1 MIAAIHA
8 GWKGAFKG
16 IIKRTLNFMIKKGC
30 DPKNVTA
37 VIGPCI
43 SVKNYEV
50 KKDFIKK
57 LIKKDG
63 KNKKFFKKIQNKDFF
78 DLKKYVLSQLKALN
92 IKKIDIINKNTFNP
106 KNNFFSA
113 RRSISR
119 NENDYGRNISVIMI
133 NWQYLM
139 KLLTGNSN
147 KPLSKNIAKYLK
159 SKLVNSSIKK
169 FSDGEIYIEINENIR
184 GNSIFIIQSISSPAN
199 DNLMELLLCID
210 ALKRSSAKNITAVI
224 PYFGYARQD
233 RKVVPRT
240 SISAKLVSNL
250 ITKAGADR
258 VVTVDLHAGQIQGF
272 FDIPVDNLFAT
283 PIFARHAKK
292 NIKSKNIICV
302 APDVGGTE
310 RARALG
316 KILNVELAI
325 VDKRRPKPGQSK
337 VMNVIGNVKG
347 KTCIIVDDIIDSGGT
362 IVNAAKALKDRGA
375 KEVYVYITHGVLSGE
390 AVDKIKKS
398 VIRKLVITDTIDN
411 HDKIKNVKNI
421 EVLPISALMGEAI
434 KRISNSTSVS
444 DLFK

>member
-1 MIAAIHA
+1 
-8 GWKGAFKG
+8 
-16 IIKRTLNFMIKKGC
+16 
-30 DPKNVTA
+30 
-37 VIGPCI
+37 
-43 SVKNYEV
+43 
-50 KKDFIKK
+50 
-57 LIKKDG
+57 
-63 KNKKFFKKIQNKDFF
+63 
-78 DLKKYVLSQLKALN
+78 
-92 IKKIDIINKNTFNP
+92 
-106 KNNFFSA
+106 
-113 RRSISR
+113 
-119 NENDYGRNISVIMI
+119 
-133 NWQYLM
+133 M

-147 KPLSKNIAKYLK
+147 KNLSQKISKFLKNR
-159 SKLVNSSIKK
+159 LVNSSIRK

-184 GNSIFIIQSISSPAN
+184 GNSIFVIQSVSSPAN

-250 ITKAGADR
+250 IAKAGADR

-283 PIFARHAKK
+283 PIFARHVKK
-292 NIKSKNIICV
+292 KIKTKNLICI

-316 KILNVELAI
+316 KLLNVGLAI
-325 VDKRRPKPGQSK
+325 VDKDRRPKAGQSQ
-337 VMNVIGNVKG
+337 VMNIIGDVRG

-362 IVNAAKALKDRGA
+362 IVNAAAALKKRGA
-375 KEVYVYITHGVLSGE
+375 KDVHVYVTHGVLSGGAE
-390 AVDKIKKS
+390 RKIKKS
-398 VIRKLVITDTIDN
+398 NIKNLVITDTIDN
-411 HDKIKNVKNI
+411 AAKVKNIKNI
-421 EVLPISALMGEAI
+421 EVLTISNLVGEAI

>member
-1 MIAAIHA
+1 
-8 GWKGAFKG
+8 
-16 IIKRTLNFMIKKGC
+16 
-30 DPKNVTA
+30 
-37 VIGPCI
+37 
-43 SVKNYEV
+43 
-50 KKDFIKK
+50 
-57 LIKKDG
+57 
-63 KNKKFFKKIQNKDFF
+63 
-78 DLKKYVLSQLKALN
+78 
-92 IKKIDIINKNTFNP
+92 
-106 KNNFFSA
+106 
-113 RRSISR
+113 
-119 NENDYGRNISVIMI
+119 
-133 NWQYLM
+133 M

-147 KPLSKNIAKYLK
+147 KNLSKKIAKFLK

-169 FSDGEIYIEINENIR
+169 FADGEIYVEINENIR
-184 GNSIFIIQSISSPAN
+184 GNSIFIVQSVSSPAN
-199 DNLMELLLCID
+199 DNLMELLLSID

-283 PIFARHAKK
+283 PIFARHIKK
-292 NIKSKNIICV
+292 NIKSKNMICV

-316 KILNVELAI
+316 KLLDVGLAI
-325 VDKRRPKPGQSK
+325 VDKRRPAPGKSQ
-337 VMNVIGNVKG
+337 VMNVIGNVKD
-347 KTCIIVDDIIDSGGT
+347 KTCILVDDIIDSGGT

-375 KEVYVYITHGVLSGE
+375 KEVYVYITHGVLTGD
-390 AVDKIKKS
+390 AIKKIKKS
-398 VIRKLVITDTIDN
+398 IIKKLIITDTIDN
-411 HDKIKNVKNI
+411 LGKTNKINNI
-421 EVLPISALMGEAI
+421 EVLSIANLMGEAI

>member
-1 MIAAIHA
+1 
-8 GWKGAFKG
+8 
-16 IIKRTLNFMIKKGC
+16 
-30 DPKNVTA
+30 
-37 VIGPCI
+37 
-43 SVKNYEV
+43 
-50 KKDFIKK
+50 
-57 LIKKDG
+57 
-63 KNKKFFKKIQNKDFF
+63 
-78 DLKKYVLSQLKALN
+78 
-92 IKKIDIINKNTFNP
+92 
-106 KNNFFSA
+106 
-113 RRSISR
+113 
-119 NENDYGRNISVIMI
+119 
-133 NWQYLM
+133 M
-139 KLLTGNSN
+139 KLLSGNSN
-147 KPLSKNIAKYLK
+147 KPLSKQIAKFLK
-159 SKLVNSSIKK
+159 SKLVNSSIRK

-184 GNSIFIIQSISSPAN
+184 GNSIFIIQSVSSPAN

-272 FDIPVDNLFAT
+272 FDIPVDNLFST

-292 NIKSKNIICV
+292 KIKSKNLICV

-316 KILNVELAI
+316 KLLNVGLAI
-325 VDKRRPKPGQSK
+325 VDKRRPKPGKSQ
-337 VMNVIGNVKG
+337 VMNVIGNVKN

-362 IVNAAKALKDRGA
+362 IINAAQALKKRGA
-375 KEVYVYITHGVLSGE
+375 KEVYVYITHGVLSGD
-390 AVDKIKKS
+390 AVKKIKDS
-398 VIRKLVITDTIDN
+398 VIKNLVITDTIDN
-411 HDKIKNVKNI
+411 LEKVKSAKNI
-421 EVLPISALMGEAI
+421 EVLSISGLMGEAI

>member
-1 MIAAIHA
+1 
-8 GWKGAFKG
+8 
-16 IIKRTLNFMIKKGC
+16 
-30 DPKNVTA
+30 
-37 VIGPCI
+37 
-43 SVKNYEV
+43 
-50 KKDFIKK
+50 
-57 LIKKDG
+57 
-63 KNKKFFKKIQNKDFF
+63 
-78 DLKKYVLSQLKALN
+78 
-92 IKKIDIINKNTFNP
+92 
-106 KNNFFSA
+106 
-113 RRSISR
+113 
-119 NENDYGRNISVIMI
+119 
-133 NWQYLM
+133 M
-139 KLLTGNSN
+139 KLLSGNSN
-147 KPLSKNIAKYLK
+147 KPLSKNIAKYLR
-159 SKLVNSSIKK
+159 SKLVNSSIRN
-169 FSDGEIYIEINENIR
+169 FSDGEIYVEINENIR
-184 GNSIFIIQSISSPAN
+184 GNSIFIIQSVSSPAN

-292 NIKSKNIICV
+292 KIKSKNVICV

-316 KILNVELAI
+316 KLLNVGLAI
-325 VDKRRPKPGQSK
+325 VDKRRPKPGQSQ
-337 VMNVIGNVKG
+337 VMNVIGNVKD

-362 IVNAAKALKDRGA
+362 IVNAAKALVDRGA
-375 KEVYVYITHGVLSGE
+375 KEVHVYVTHGVLSGSAIE
-390 AVDKIKKS
+390 KIKNSKIKK
-398 VIRKLVITDTIDN
+398 LVLTDTIDN
-411 HDKIKNVKNI
+411 EQKVKKASNI
-421 EVLPISALMGEAI
+421 QVLTISNLMAEAI

>member
-1 MIAAIHA
+1 
-8 GWKGAFKG
+8 
-16 IIKRTLNFMIKKGC
+16 
-30 DPKNVTA
+30 
-37 VIGPCI
+37 
-43 SVKNYEV
+43 
-50 KKDFIKK
+50 
-57 LIKKDG
+57 
-63 KNKKFFKKIQNKDFF
+63 
-78 DLKKYVLSQLKALN
+78 
-92 IKKIDIINKNTFNP
+92 
-106 KNNFFSA
+106 
-113 RRSISR
+113 
-119 NENDYGRNISVIMI
+119 
-133 NWQYLM
+133 M

-147 KPLSKNIAKYLK
+147 KILSKNIAKYLK
-159 SKLVNSSIKK
+159 TKLVNSSIRK
-169 FSDGEIYIEINENIR
+169 FADGEIYVEINENIR

-283 PIFARHAKK
+283 PIFARHVRKK
-292 NIKSKNIICV
+292 IKSKKIICV

-316 KILNVELAI
+316 KLLNVGLAI
-325 VDKRRPKPGQSK
+325 VDKRRPKPGQSQ
-337 VMNVIGNVKG
+337 VMNVIGDVKDQ
-347 KTCIIVDDIIDSGGT
+347 TCIIVDDIIDSGGT
-362 IVNAAKALKDRGA
+362 IVNAAKALKERGA
-375 KEVYVYITHGVLSGE
+375 KEVYVYITHGVLSGD
-390 AVDKIKKS
+390 AVKKIKNSLIKN
-398 VIRKLVITDTIDN
+398 LVITDTIDN
-411 HDKIKNVKNI
+411 GEKTKNVKNI
-421 EVLPISALMGEAI
+421 EVLPISGLMGEAI